1 MISPWHL
8 AFGTEINEGHNSAS
22 VNAGN
27 GIGNQIDGSVVAEAN
42 QSVGDFGFDY
52 GYEALDTNFG
62 TNSADVFAA
71 NGLLNDVDGG
81 VAAIANQTVGDADF
95 LPILF

>member
-1 MISPWHL
+1 MDPWHL
-8 AFGTEINEGHNSAS
+8 AFGTEMNVGQNSAS

-42 QSVGDFGFDY
+42 QTVGDFGFDF
-52 GYEALDTNFG
+52 GYE

-71 NGLLNDVDGG
+71 NGLLNDVDGDI
-81 VAAIANQTVGDADF
+81 AAIANQTVGDADF